1 MLYKVE
7 FTYSQLLE
15 GWVYYVYPYFIDE
28 ETEALTVAFPVLQN
42 LFIVEPELKSQQ
54 SRQIPSY
61 S

>member
-28 ETEALTVAFPVLQN
+28 ETEALTVGFPVLQN